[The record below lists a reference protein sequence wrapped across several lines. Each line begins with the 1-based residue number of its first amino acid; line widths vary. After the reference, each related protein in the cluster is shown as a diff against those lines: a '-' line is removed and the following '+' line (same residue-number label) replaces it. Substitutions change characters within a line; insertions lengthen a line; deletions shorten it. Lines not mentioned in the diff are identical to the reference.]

1 MNGGRPEFE
10 RFFRANYRRL
20 LLIVVVLA
28 NGQVP
33 EAEDALQ
40 GALIAADR
48 RWDSISY
55 PQAWICRVAYHNLL
69 RARQAQQRE
78 TPVSFEAGSGEP
90 SPVTGQEIW
99 EQQEW
104 VTEILKLL
112 SPAEREVMA
121 LILDGLPPA
130 EIGRLLGKTSPA
142 VRQNLRAARRRLKE
156 HLADPNDAEFPQ
168 RRTGR
173 RPDER

>member
-10 RFFRANYRRL
+10 EFFRANYRRL
-20 LLIVVVLA
+20 LMIVIFMA
-28 NGQVP
+28 NGQMQ

-48 RWDSISY
+48 RWASINY
-55 PQAWICRVAYHNLL
+55 PQAWICRVAYRNLL
-69 RARQAQQRE
+69 RAKRSEQRE
-78 TPVSFEAGSGEP
+78 TPVSFEEGSGEP

-104 VTEILKLL
+104 VTDILKLL
-112 SPAEREVMA
+112 TPTEREVMD
-121 LILDGLPPA
+121 LILDGSPPA
-130 EIGRLLGKTSPA
+130 EIGRLLGKTSDA

-156 HLADPNDAEFPQ
+156 HLADPNDADLPQ
-168 RRTGR
+168 RHTGR